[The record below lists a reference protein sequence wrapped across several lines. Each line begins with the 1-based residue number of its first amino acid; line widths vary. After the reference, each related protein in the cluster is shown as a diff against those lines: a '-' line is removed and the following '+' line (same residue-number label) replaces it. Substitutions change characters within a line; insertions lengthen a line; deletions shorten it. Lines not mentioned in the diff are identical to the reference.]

1 MQDSDSK
8 LSVDLNAD
16 MGEGF
21 GVYHIGNDEALLNI
35 VTSANVAC
43 GFHAGDPEIM
53 ARTFALAKDRGVAV
67 GAHPSFP
74 DLWGFGRRV
83 IPCSLGE
90 IERFVAYQIGGAQA
104 LATYAGHSITHVKAH
119 GALGNMTQSNREVAL
134 AICKSIKAVDPGLI
148 CMSYAGGLMLE
159 IAADMGL
166 GTSGEIFADRGYGD
180 DGELIPR
187 GKPGAMIHDPDLAA
201 ERVLRMVRAGAVEL
215 PQGKQ
220 IKAAIDTI
228 CVHGDSPNAIAT
240 ATRVRARLEEAGVHV
255 RSCANGRRS

>member
-1 MQDSDSK
+1 MQNSDFK

-21 GVYHIGNDEALLNI
+21 GVYSIGNDEALLNI
-35 VTSANVAC
+35 ITSANVAC

-53 ARTFALAKDRGVAV
+53 ARTFAMAKNRGVAV

-90 IERFVAYQIGGAQA
+90 IERLVAYQIGAAQA
-104 LATYAGHSITHVKAH
+104 LATYAGHCITHVKAH
-119 GALGNMTQSNREVAL
+119 GALSNMTQSNREVAL
-134 AICKSIKAVDPGLI
+134 AVCKAIKAVDPNLI
-148 CMSYAGGLMLE
+148 CLSYAGGLM
-159 IAADMGL
+159 IQISADMGL
-166 GTSGEIFADRGYGD
+166 RTSGEIFADRGYGD

-187 GKPGAMIHDPDLAA
+187 REAGAMIHDPDLAA
-201 ERVLRMVRAGAVEL
+201 ERVLRMVRAGAIEL

-220 IKAAIDTI
+220 IRAAIDTVCI
-228 CVHGDSPNAIAT
+228 HGDSPNAIVT
-240 ATRVRARLEEAGVHV
+240 ATRVRRKLEDAGVRV
-255 RSCANGRRS
+255 RSFAGERR

>member
-1 MQDSDSK
+1 MQGSNAE

-21 GVYHIGNDEALLNI
+21 GVYRIGNDEALLNI
-35 VTSANVAC
+35 VTSASVAC

-53 ARTFALAKDRGVAV
+53 ARTFAMAKERGVAV

-74 DLWGFGRRV
+74 DLWGFGRRM

-90 IERFVAYQIGGAQA
+90 IERFVAYQIGAAQA
-104 LATYAGHSITHVKAH
+104 LATYAGHAITYVKAH
-119 GALGNMTQSNREVAL
+119 GALSNMTQSNREVAQ
-134 AICKSIKAVDPGLI
+134 AICKAVKAVDSSLI
-148 CMSYAGGLMLE
+148 CMSYAGGLMLQ

-166 GTSGEIFADRGYGD
+166 RTSGEIFADRGYGD

-215 PQGKQ
+215 PQGRQ
-220 IKAAIDTI
+220 ISASIDTVCI
-228 CVHGDSPNAIAT
+228 HGDSPNAIAMGIRIRRT
-240 ATRVRARLEEAGVHV
+240 LEDAGVHV
-255 RSCANGRRS
+255 RSFANDSR

>member
-1 MQDSDSK
+1 MQGSNAA

-21 GVYHIGNDEALLNI
+21 GVYRIGNDEALLNI

-53 ARTFALAKDRGVAV
+53 ARTFAMAKERGVAV

-90 IERFVAYQIGGAQA
+90 IERFVAYQIGAAQA
-104 LATYAGHSITHVKAH
+104 LAAYAGHAITYVKAH
-119 GALGNMTQSNREVAL
+119 GALSNMTQSNREVAQ
-134 AICKSIKAVDPGLI
+134 AICKAVKAVDSSLI
-148 CMSYAGGLMLE
+148 CMSYAGGLMLQ

-166 GTSGEIFADRGYGD
+166 RTSGEIFADRGYGD

-215 PQGKQ
+215 PQGRQ
-220 IKAAIDTI
+220 ISASIDTVCI
-228 CVHGDSPNAIAT
+228 HGDSPNAIAMGI
-240 ATRVRARLEEAGVHV
+240 RIRRKLEDAGVHV
-255 RSCANGRRS
+255 RSFANDSR

>member
-1 MQDSDSK
+1 MQDSEPK

-21 GVYHIGNDEALLNI
+21 GVYSIGNDEALLNI
-35 VTSANVAC
+35 VSSANVAC

-53 ARTFALAKDRGVAV
+53 ARTFAMAKDRGVAV

-104 LATYAGHSITHVKAH
+104 VATYAGHSITHVKAH
-119 GALGNMTQSNREVAL
+119 GALGNLTQSNREVAL
-134 AICKSIKAVDPGLI
+134 AICKAIKAVDASLT
-148 CMSYAGGLMLE
+148 CMSYAGGLMVRL
-159 IAADMGL
+159 AADMGL
-166 GTSGEIFADRGYGD
+166 RTSGEIFADRGYGD

-215 PQGKQ
+215 PQGMQ
-220 IKAAIDTI
+220 IKARIDTI
-228 CVHGDSPNAIAT
+228 CIHGDSPNAIVT
-240 ATRVRARLEEAGVHV
+240 ATRVRRKLEEAGVRI
-255 RSCANGRRS
+255 RSPANGARS

>member
-1 MQDSDSK
+1 MQDSDSN

-53 ARTFALAKDRGVAV
+53 ARTFAMAKDRGVAV

-134 AICKSIKAVDPGLI
+134 AICKAIKAVDPSLI
-148 CMSYAGGLMLE
+148 CMSYAGGIMVQ
-159 IAADMGL
+159 IATDLGL
-166 GTSGEIFADRGYGD
+166 RTSGEIFADRGYGD
-180 DGELIPR
+180 DGDLIPR

-201 ERVLRMVRAGAVEL
+201 ERVLRMVRAAAVEL
-215 PQGKQ
+215 PHGRQ
-220 IKAAIDTI
+220 ISASIDTVCI
-228 CVHGDSPNAIAT
+228 HGDSPNAIAT
-240 ATRVRARLEEAGVHV
+240 AIRVRRKLEDAGVRV
-255 RSCANGRRS
+255 RSSVDERHL

>member
-1 MQDSDSK
+1 MQDSNSE

-21 GVYHIGNDEALLNI
+21 GVYRIGNDEALLNI

-53 ARTFALAKDRGVAV
+53 ARTFAMAKERGVAV

-90 IERFVAYQIGGAQA
+90 IERFVAYQIGAAQA
-104 LATYAGHSITHVKAH
+104 LARYSGHAVTYVKAH
-119 GALGNMTQSNREVAL
+119 GALSNMTQSNREVAL
-134 AICKSIKAVDPGLI
+134 AICKAIKAVDPSLI
-148 CMSYAGGLMLE
+148 CMSYAGGLMVQ

-166 GTSGEIFADRGYGD
+166 RTSGEIFADRGYGD

-187 GKPGAMIHDPDLAA
+187 GRPGAMIHDPDLAS
-201 ERVLRMVRAGAVEL
+201 ERVLRMVRAGAIEL
-215 PQGKQ
+215 PQGRQ
-220 IKAAIDTI
+220 VSASIDTVCI
-228 CVHGDSPNAIAT
+228 HGDSPNSIAMAI
-240 ATRVRARLEEAGVHV
+240 RVRRKLEDAGVHV
-255 RSCANGRRS
+255 RSFADD

>member
-1 MQDSDSK
+1 MQDSDAQ

-21 GVYHIGNDEALLNI
+21 GVYRIGNDEALLDI

-53 ARTFALAKDRGVAV
+53 ARTFAMARDRGVAV

-104 LATYAGHSITHVKAH
+104 LALYAGHSITHVKAH
-119 GALGNMTQSNREVAL
+119 GALANMTESNREVAL
-134 AICKSIKAVDPGLI
+134 AICKAIKAVDPGLI
-148 CMSYAGGLMLE
+148 CMSYAGGLMLQ
-159 IAADMGL
+159 IAADLGL
-166 GTSGEIFADRGYGD
+166 RTSGEIFADRGYGD

-187 GKPGAMIHDPDLAA
+187 GKPGALIHDPDLAA
-201 ERVLRMVRAGAVEL
+201 DRVLRMVRAGAIEL
-215 PQGKQ
+215 PQGRQ
-220 IKAAIDTI
+220 VKAAIDTVCI
-228 CVHGDSPNAIAT
+228 HGDSPNAIAT
-240 ATRVRARLEEAGVHV
+240 ATRVRGRLEEAGVQV
-255 RSCANGRRS
+255 RCFATGRRS